1 MLRLTLISL
10 ALVTTLAACGQGGPG
25 PQADATAATADQQPL
40 LVTQEDLM
48 AVRSD
53 ALASGPV
60 ITGSL
65 QPERRAD
72 LRAEVSA
79 VVVQVLKDNGD
90 KVSKG
95 DVLVKLD
102 ETAIRES
109 LASATEAARA
119 SEQAFDQAE
128 RQFQRLKA
136 LSGSGAVSAQALE
149 EAEIRRNNAQSD
161 LAAAR
166 TRVVQAR
173 QQMERTEVKAP
184 FDGVVSERKV
194 SAGDTAQVGKELLKV
209 IDPRSMR
216 FEGFVAA
223 DQIATVQTGQPVS
236 FRVNG
241 YDNQEFN
248 GKIQRVNPTANA
260 ATRQVEVLVSLN
272 PGSAPTVSG
281 LYAEGR
287 VQTRTSDTLMVP
299 ESAIVRE
306 GDKAF
311 VWRVKDNL
319 LQKVAIELG
328 PRDARR
334 GDYAV
339 RSGVTDGEQ
348 VLRHPQGA
356 LKDGAKVQLSVP
368 AVATVGN

>member
-10 ALVTTLAACGQGGPG
+10 ALATTLAACGQGGPG
-25 PQADATAATADQQPL
+25 PDAGATAAATAQQPL
-40 LVTQEDLM
+40 LITQEDLM

-109 LASATEAARA
+109 LASASEAARA

-173 QQMERTEVKAP
+173 QQMERTAVKAP

-223 DQIATVQTGQPVS
+223 DQIASVKSGQPVS

-260 ATRQVEVLVSLN
+260 ATRQVEVLVALDS
-272 PGSAPTVSG
+272 GSAPTVSG

-287 VQTRTSDTLMVP
+287 VQTRSSDTLMVP
-299 ESAIVRE
+299 ESAVVRE

-328 PRDARR
+328 PRDVRR

-339 RSGVTDGEQ
+339 RSGIADGEQ

-356 LKDGAKVQLSVP
+356 LKDGAQVQMSVP

>member
-10 ALVTTLAACGQGGPG
+10 ALATTLAACGQGGPG
-25 PQADATAATADQQPL
+25 PDAGATAAATAQQPL
-40 LVTQEDLM
+40 LITQEDLM

-109 LASATEAARA
+109 LASASEAARA
-119 SEQAFDQAE
+119 AEQAFDQAE

-173 QQMERTEVKAP
+173 QQMERTAVKAP

-223 DQIATVQTGQPVS
+223 DQIASVKSGQPVS

-260 ATRQVEVLVSLN
+260 ATRQVEVLVALDS
-272 PGSAPTVSG
+272 GSAPTVSG

-287 VQTRTSDTLMVP
+287 VQTRSSDTLMVP
-299 ESAIVRE
+299 ESAVVRE

-328 PRDARR
+328 PRDVRR

-339 RSGVTDGEQ
+339 RSGIADGEQ

-356 LKDGAKVQLSVP
+356 LKDGAQVQMSVP